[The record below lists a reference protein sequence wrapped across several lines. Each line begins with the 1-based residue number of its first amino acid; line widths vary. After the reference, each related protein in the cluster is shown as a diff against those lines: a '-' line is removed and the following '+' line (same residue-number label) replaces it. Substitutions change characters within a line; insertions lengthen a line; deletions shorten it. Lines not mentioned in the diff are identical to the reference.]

1 MKLSI
6 ANLLVSGLL
15 LVTAGVD
22 ACQCRE
28 GTKQGQYCGH
38 CSAVLVTP
46 DFVYDH
52 VYECN
57 PSGGCMDYGKRN
69 DCERSNNP
77 CPF

>member
-1 MKLSI
+1 MKFSI
-6 ANLLVSGLL
+6 VNILVSGLL
-15 LVTAGVD
+15 LAAAGVD
-22 ACQCRE
+22 ACQCRV
-28 GTKQGQYCGH
+28 GSRQGQYCGH
-38 CSAVLVTP
+38 CSAVLVTS

-57 PSGGCMDYGKRN
+57 EQGGCQDYGKRT